1 MNGSSWTLVLAAAT
15 VGALHTM
22 APDHWMPFAA
32 LARARGWTPMRT
44 ARTTIICGFGH
55 VTVTALLGIAAL
67 SVGLSVAE
75 LIGGKLAN
83 LAPALLMVF
92 GTAYMIWGIRRS
104 LRRDPLAPT
113 HSHDHHHTHGH
124 HDHDHG
130 LTQWSLF
137 VLFSSDPCVALIP
150 MIIASAGFGWPT
162 LITVIVAYELATIG
176 TMVVMVT
183 IAHVGA
189 RKLHAP
195 WLDRYGDAI
204 AGGVIVFVGA
214 MVSLL
219 GI

>member
-1 MNGSSWTLVLAAAT
+1 MNGSAWTVVLAAAT

-32 LARARGWTPMRT
+32 LARARDWSPVRT
-44 ARTTIICGFGH
+44 ARTTILCGFGH
-55 VTVTALLGIAAL
+55 VTVSALLGIGAL
-67 SVGLSVAE
+67 SVGLTIAE

-83 LAPALLMVF
+83 LAPALLMLF
-92 GTAYMIWGIRRS
+92 GTVYMIWGIVRS
-104 LRRDPLAPT
+104 LRRDPLAHT
-113 HSHDHHHTHGH
+113 HAHDHHHARGR

-137 VLFSSDPCVALIP
+137 LLFSSDPCVALIP
-150 MIIASAGFGWPT
+150 MILASAGFGWPT

-176 TMVVMVT
+176 TMVAMVT
-183 IAHVGA
+183 IAHAGA
-189 RKLHAP
+189 RTLRAP

-214 MVSLL
+214 MVSVL